1 MEHYFYQIIYSKEGP
16 DVADMLGPFL
26 LVGQEGVEPSTSKS
40 EAWRSNPIELLAR
53 DQDIIGLGLDCKKI
67 FFFQ

>member
-1 MEHYFYQIIYSKEGP
+1 MSISNQKIKKILEGH
-16 DVADMLGPFL
+16 AEF
-26 LVGQEGVEPSTSKS
+26 ESATSKS

-67 FFFQ
+67 FFSISIL

>member
-1 MEHYFYQIIYSKEGP
+1 MKLNTYYFYQIIYSKEGP

-40 EAWRSNPIELLAR
+40 EAWRSIQLKLMAHIY
-53 DQDIIGLGLDCKKI
+53 DYIGYETK
-67 FFFQ
+67 